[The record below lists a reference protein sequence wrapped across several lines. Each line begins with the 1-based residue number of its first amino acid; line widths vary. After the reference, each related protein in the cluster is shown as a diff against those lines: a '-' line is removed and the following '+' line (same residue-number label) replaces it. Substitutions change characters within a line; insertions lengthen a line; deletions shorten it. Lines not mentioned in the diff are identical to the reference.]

1 MLLLESI
8 GIIKPRPTLVV
19 REYYT
24 NNNSLLSYKSC
35 FNFLKSYFVLIT
47 LGMTVLVN
55 LQVSRLPKLF
65 EQEGFH
71 QTIVTYTVLLVV
83 TIFLTVF
90 GTLCLLFILVNA
102 AYVMHN
108 KMVAC
113 LIRAP
118 GSFYVTNPA
127 GRILNRFSQDVD
139 NLDEQLPYY
148 LLTFGQNFLSL
159 LATFVLSCIAN
170 VVLIPLVVAAILT
183 FYFIARFYLHTA
195 MDLKRLMSIAAGP
208 LYSHFSNTMEGVRT
222 IRVHHRQKQFTDEV
236 YR

>member
-1 MLLLESI
+1 MVI
-8 GIIKPRPTLVV
+8 
-19 REYYT
+19 
-24 NNNSLLSYKSC
+24 
-35 FNFLKSYFVLIT
+35 
-47 LGMTVLVN
+47 N

-71 QTIVTYTVLLVV
+71 QTIVTYTILLVV

-127 GRILNRFSQDVD
+127 GRILNRFSQDIN
-139 NLDEQLPYY
+139 NLDELLPNYVIY
-148 LLTFGQNFLSL
+148 FCQTILPL
-159 LATFVLSCIAN
+159 LATFVLACIAN
-170 VVLIPLVVAAILT
+170 VVLIPLAVFAILT
-183 FYFIARFYLHTA
+183 LYFIARFYLHTA

-222 IRVHHRQKQFTDEV
+222 IRVHNRQKIFTDGV

>member
-1 MLLLESI
+1 ML
-8 GIIKPRPTLVV
+8 
-19 REYYT
+19 
-24 NNNSLLSYKSC
+24 NNNLLLSYKSC
-35 FNFLKSYFVLIT
+35 FNFLKNYFVLIT
-47 LGMTVLVN
+47 LGMTVVVN

-71 QTIVTYTVLLVV
+71 QAIVTYTVMLVV

-90 GTLCLLFILVNA
+90 GTLCVLFVLINA

-108 KMVAC
+108 KMVSC
-113 LIRAP
+113 LIKAP
-118 GSFYVTNPA
+118 GSFYVTNPT
-127 GRILNRFSQDVD
+127 GRILNRFSQDID

-148 LLTFGQNFLSL
+148 SLIFGQHFLPL

-170 VVLIPLVVAAILT
+170 VVLIPFVVAAILT
-183 FYFIARFYLHTA
+183 SYFIGRFYLHTA

-208 LYSHFSNTMEGVRT
+208 LYSHFSNTMEGVIT
-222 IRVHHRQKQFTDEV
+222 IRVHNRQKMFTDEV

>member
-1 MLLLESI
+1 MLNNCLLF
-8 GIIKPRPTLVV
+8 R
-19 REYYT
+19 
-24 NNNSLLSYKSC
+24 YKSC
-35 FNFLKSYFVLIT
+35 INFFFNYFALIT
-47 LGMTVLVN
+47 LGMTVVVN

-102 AYVMHN
+102 AYVMQN

-127 GRILNRFSQDVD
+127 GRILNRFSQDID

-148 LLTFGQNFLSL
+148 LLNFLQRFL
-159 LATFVLSCIAN
+159 PFLATFVLSFIAN
-170 VVLIPLVVAAILT
+170 VVLIPLVVAAILPST
-183 FYFIARFYLHTA
+183 LSQDFI
-195 MDLKRLMSIAAGP
+195 
-208 LYSHFSNTMEGVRT
+208 
-222 IRVHHRQKQFTDEV
+222 FTLPWILNV
-236 YR
+236 